1 MREILFRAKAINRDP
16 NREYRTNYKNGD
28 WVYGLITKEYDER
41 FKMLPAEMTNTDG
54 ISEIEVDYKTIGQFT
69 GLIDKNGK
77 KIFEGDILTS
87 ECYPYT
93 DRDGDKNYFAEVI
106 WFDNTPAFGTYTFKN
121 PKSSVSGISH
131 GNCDLFED
139 DDGSLWEVIG
149 NKYDN
154 PEFFKTEKG
163 DEGNE

>member
-16 NREYRTNYKNGD
+16 FSEYRTSYKNGD
-28 WVYGLITKEYDER
+28 WVYGFITRQYDER
-41 FKMLPAEMTNTDG
+41 FETLPAEMTNTDG
-54 ISEIEVDYKTIGQFT
+54 VSGIDIDYKTIGQFT
-69 GLIDKNGK
+69 GLTDKNGK

-87 ECYPYT
+87 DCIPYT
-93 DRDGDKNYFAEVI
+93 SDDGKKEYLAEVV
-106 WFDNTPAFGTYTFKN
+106 WFVDNVPMPAFGVSVFKKHK
-121 PKSSVSGISH
+121 PFVRDSGYLY
-131 GNCDLFED
+131 NN
-139 DDGSLWEVIG
+139 GSWEVIG